1 MFVELV
7 DHLRCPAAHEETW
20 LVMAAEET
28 RDRHVIT
35 GMLGCP
41 VCNARY
47 AVRGGTVWFAEA
59 AGHVSDGP
67 SREPGT
73 AAAPSSASV
82 EIPTAGSAA
91 MPTLASVEM
100 PTPTGPGDEWP
111 LRLAAF
117 LGLADARGVVGLYG
131 AWALFAEPLGDVVD
145 GVEVIAIAPDR
156 PTHPMLSAIVPRSR
170 AAIPLATGALRAVAV
185 DLRSASPAEIAEAA
199 RLVRSGG
206 RLLAPATSFVPEGV
220 RELARDG
227 EWWVGE
233 RGATPSG
240 IVPLGVRR
248 SP

>member
-7 DHLRCPAAHEETW
+7 DHLRCPAAHDETW

-47 AVRGGTVWFAEA
+47 AVRDGTVWFGDA
-59 AGHVSDGP
+59 ADRSPKRLSDQ
-67 SREPGT
+67 RGT
-73 AAAPSSASV
+73 AAAMSSAS
-82 EIPTAGSAA
+82 TW
-91 MPTLASVEM
+91 M
-100 PTPTGPGDEWP
+100 PTPSGPGDEWP

-131 AWALFAEPLGDVVD
+131 AWIPFAESLGDVVD
-145 GVEVIAIAPDR
+145 GVEVIAIAPGG
-156 PTHPMLSAIVPRSR
+156 PTHPMLSAIVPPSR
-170 AAIPLATGALRAVAV
+170 DAIPLATGSLRAVAV
-185 DLRSASPAEIAEAA
+185 DAASTSPAAIEEAA

-206 RLLAPATSFVPEGV
+206 RLLAPAAAAVPDGV
-220 RELARDG
+220 RELARDA

-233 RGATPSG
+233 RGATPSSVVS
-240 IVPLGVRR
+240 IGVRR
-248 SP
+248 SL

>member
-7 DHLRCPAAHEETW
+7 DHLRCPVAHEETW

-41 VCNARY
+41 VCSARY
-47 AVRGGTVWFAEA
+47 VVR
-59 AGHVSDGP
+59 D
-67 SREPGT
+67 GT
-73 AAAPSSASV
+73 AWFTGAPDARTGAPAPS
-82 EIPTAGSAA
+82 GQ
-91 MPTLASVEM
+91 
-100 PTPTGPGDEWP
+100 GDEWP

-131 AWALFAEPLGDVVD
+131 AWIPFAEPLGDIVD
-145 GVEVIAIAPDR
+145 GVEVIAIAPGG
-156 PTHPMLSAIVPRSR
+156 PTHPMLSAIVPPSR
-170 AAIPLATGALRAVAV
+170 AAIPLATGSLRAVAV
-185 DLRSASPAEIAEAA
+185 DAASSSPAEIEEAA

-206 RLLAPATSFVPEGV
+206 RVLAPAGSRVPAGV

-233 RGATPSG
+233 RDAAASG
-240 IVPLGVRR
+240 LVPIAMGVRR
-248 SP
+248 